1 MTNPNYGATERLT
14 VGQAVVRFIAAQYT
28 VADGVKRRFIPAAM
42 GIFGHGNV
50 AGLGQAP
57 VSYTHLTLPTK
68 LL

>member
-42 GIFGHGNV
+42 
-50 AGLGQAP
+50 
-57 VSYTHLTLPTK
+57 
-68 LL
+68 